1 MKCDIQT
8 FKEILAG
15 AWPRSTKRRDSFV
28 RASLTGQRLTN
39 QTFAIKRKRC
49 FGRNRQHETRIH
61 RFNPFRAR
69 SRIPSGGH
77 WVGNY
82 AAPMAGAPLNDLD
95 SRVVIITGGTRGIG
109 LGVARHLGAL
119 GAKVVITGRKPDR
132 LSDTVALLESEDINC
147 VGFVADVA
155 DRSRSFEVVNETL
168 ARFGRIDGLV
178 LNAQSFRPV
187 TPLLDVTESDM
198 NLLFDTGPKGA
209 LWLMQ
214 AAQPHMA
221 ANNWGRIVTMGT
233 SMGLTGA
240 AGYGPYAASNE
251 AIRSLTRTAAR
262 EWGRDG
268 ITVNCVLP
276 ASAGHRAPVAGSDP
290 AREAAFASMY
300 DENPVGRDGDAV
312 DDIGPAVAFLLSDG
326 SRYVTG
332 QTISVD
338 GGGIMRP

>member
-1 MKCDIQT
+1 
-8 FKEILAG
+8 
-15 AWPRSTKRRDSFV
+15 
-28 RASLTGQRLTN
+28 
-39 QTFAIKRKRC
+39 
-49 FGRNRQHETRIH
+49 
-61 RFNPFRAR
+61 
-69 SRIPSGGH
+69 
-77 WVGNY
+77 
-82 AAPMAGAPLNDLD
+82 MAGAPLNDLD
-95 SRVVIITGGTRGIG
+95 DRVVIITGGTRGVG

-132 LSDTVALLESEDINC
+132 LAEAVALLEAENVDC
-147 VGFVADVA
+147 LGLVADVA
-155 DRSRSFEVVNETL
+155 DCSRSFEVVNETIM
-168 ARFGRIDGLV
+168 RFGRIDGLV

-187 TPLLDVTESDM
+187 TPLVDVTESDM

-221 ANNWGRIVTMGT
+221 KNNWGRIVTMGT

-276 ASAGHRAPVAGSDP
+276 ASAGHRAPVAGTDP
-290 AREAAFASMY
+290 AREAAFAAMY
-300 DENPVGRDGDAV
+300 DNNPVGRDGDAV

>member
-1 MKCDIQT
+1 MT
-8 FKEILAG
+8 SA
-15 AWPRSTKRRDSFV
+15 ST
-28 RASLTGQRLTN
+28 T
-39 QTFAIKRKRC
+39 
-49 FGRNRQHETRIH
+49 
-61 RFNPFRAR
+61 
-69 SRIPSGGH
+69 
-77 WVGNY
+77 
-82 AAPMAGAPLNDLD
+82 DLD
-95 SRVVIITGGTRGIG
+95 GRVVIITGGTRGIG

-119 GAKVVITGRKPDR
+119 GSRIVITGRKPER
-132 LSDTVALLESEDINC
+132 LADAVATLENENIEC
-147 VGFVADVA
+147 LGLVADVA
-155 DRSRSFEVVNETL
+155 DRDRSFGVVEETL
-168 ARFGRIDGLV
+168 TRFGRIDGLV

-187 TPLLDVTESDM
+187 TPLLHVTESDM

-240 AGYGPYAASNE
+240 SGYGPYAASNE
-251 AIRSLTRTAAR
+251 AIRSLTRTAAN

-290 AREAAFASMY
+290 AREAAFAAMY
-300 DENPVGRDGDAV
+300 DNNPIGRDGDAMN
-312 DDIGPAVAFLLSDG
+312 DIGPAVAFLLSDA

>member
-1 MKCDIQT
+1 
-8 FKEILAG
+8 
-15 AWPRSTKRRDSFV
+15 
-28 RASLTGQRLTN
+28 
-39 QTFAIKRKRC
+39 
-49 FGRNRQHETRIH
+49 
-61 RFNPFRAR
+61 
-69 SRIPSGGH
+69 
-77 WVGNY
+77 
-82 AAPMAGAPLNDLD
+82 MADAPLNDLAN
-95 SRVVIITGGTRGIG
+95 RVAIITGGTRGIG
-109 LGVARHLGAL
+109 LGVAQHLGSL
-119 GAKVVITGRKPDR
+119 GTKVVITGRKPER
-132 LSDTVALLESEDINC
+132 LADAIAMLEAENIDC
-147 VGFVADVA
+147 LGLVADVA
-155 DRSRSFEVVNETL
+155 DRERASEVVAATIT
-168 ARFGRIDGLV
+168 RFDRIDGLV

-198 NLLFDTGPKGA
+198 DLLFDTGPKGA

-214 AAQPHMA
+214 AAHTHMA

-290 AREAAFASMY
+290 AREAAFAAMY
-300 DENPVGRDGDAV
+300 DDNPVGRDGDAV
-312 DDIGPAVAFLLSDG
+312 HDIGPAVAFLLSDG

>member
-1 MKCDIQT
+1 MT
-8 FKEILAG
+8 
-15 AWPRSTKRRDSFV
+15 
-28 RASLTGQRLTN
+28 
-39 QTFAIKRKRC
+39 
-49 FGRNRQHETRIH
+49 
-61 RFNPFRAR
+61 
-69 SRIPSGGH
+69 
-77 WVGNY
+77 
-82 AAPMAGAPLNDLD
+82 GAPLNDLD
-95 SRVVIITGGTRGIG
+95 GRVVIITGGTRGIG
-109 LGVARHLGAL
+109 LGVALHLGAL
-119 GAKVVITGRKPDR
+119 GAKVVITGRKPER
-132 LSDTVALLESEDINC
+132 LAEAITSLEAENIDC
-147 VGFVADVA
+147 LGLVADVA
-155 DRSRSFEVVNETL
+155 DRSRSFEVVDETL

-290 AREAAFASMY
+290 AREEAFASMY
-300 DENPVGRDGDAV
+300 DDNPVGRDGDAV

>member
-1 MKCDIQT
+1 M
-8 FKEILAG
+8 AN
-15 AWPRSTKRRDSFV
+15 
-28 RASLTGQRLTN
+28 ASLNTL
-39 QTFAIKRKRC
+39 
-49 FGRNRQHETRIH
+49 
-61 RFNPFRAR
+61 
-69 SRIPSGGH
+69 GG
-77 WVGNY
+77 
-82 AAPMAGAPLNDLD
+82 
-95 SRVVIITGGTRGIG
+95 RVVIITGGTRGVGI
-109 LGVARHLGAL
+109 GVARHLGAL
-119 GAKVVITGRKPDR
+119 GAKIAITGRKPER
-132 LSDTVALLESEDINC
+132 LAEAIALLESENVEC
-147 VGFVADVA
+147 LGLVANVA
-155 DRSRSFEVVNETL
+155 NRERAFEVVDETL
-168 ARFGRIDGLV
+168 ARFSRIDGLV

-187 TPLLDVTESDM
+187 TPLVDVTESDM

-262 EWGRDG
+262 EWGRNG

-300 DENPVGRDGDAV
+300 DDNPVGRDGDAA
-312 DDIGPAVAFLLSDG
+312 DDIGPAVGFLLSDG

>member
-1 MKCDIQT
+1 
-8 FKEILAG
+8 
-15 AWPRSTKRRDSFV
+15 
-28 RASLTGQRLTN
+28 
-39 QTFAIKRKRC
+39 
-49 FGRNRQHETRIH
+49 
-61 RFNPFRAR
+61 
-69 SRIPSGGH
+69 
-77 WVGNY
+77 
-82 AAPMAGAPLNDLD
+82 MAGAPLNDLD
-95 SRVVIITGGTRGIG
+95 GRVVIITGGTRGVG

-132 LSDTVALLESEDINC
+132 LAEAVALLEAENVDC
-147 VGFVADVA
+147 LGLVADVA
-155 DRSRSFEVVNETL
+155 DCSRSFEVVNETIM
-168 ARFGRIDGLV
+168 RFGRIDGLV

-187 TPLLDVTESDM
+187 TPLVDVTESDM

-221 ANNWGRIVTMGT
+221 KNNWGRIVTMGT

-290 AREAAFASMY
+290 AREEAFASMY
-300 DENPVGRDGDAV
+300 DDNPVGRDGDAV

>member
-1 MKCDIQT
+1 
-8 FKEILAG
+8 
-15 AWPRSTKRRDSFV
+15 
-28 RASLTGQRLTN
+28 
-39 QTFAIKRKRC
+39 
-49 FGRNRQHETRIH
+49 
-61 RFNPFRAR
+61 
-69 SRIPSGGH
+69 
-77 WVGNY
+77 
-82 AAPMAGAPLNDLD
+82 MAGAPLNDLD
-95 SRVVIITGGTRGIG
+95 GRVVIITGGTRGIG

-119 GAKVVITGRKPDR
+119 GTKIVITGRKPER
-132 LSDTVALLESEDINC
+132 LAEAVALLESDRIDC
-147 VGFVADVA
+147 LGLVADVA
-155 DRSRSFEVVNETL
+155 NRDRSFEVVNETL

-221 ANNWGRIVTMGT
+221 KNNWGRIVTMGT

-290 AREAAFASMY
+290 AREAAFAAMY
-300 DENPVGRDGDAV
+300 DDNPVGRDGDAV

>member
-1 MKCDIQT
+1 
-8 FKEILAG
+8 
-15 AWPRSTKRRDSFV
+15 
-28 RASLTGQRLTN
+28 
-39 QTFAIKRKRC
+39 
-49 FGRNRQHETRIH
+49 
-61 RFNPFRAR
+61 
-69 SRIPSGGH
+69 
-77 WVGNY
+77 
-82 AAPMAGAPLNDLD
+82 MADAPLNDLAN
-95 SRVVIITGGTRGIG
+95 RVVIITGGTRGIG
-109 LGVARHLGAL
+109 LGVAQHLGSL
-119 GAKVVITGRKPDR
+119 GTKVVITGRKPER
-132 LSDTVALLESEDINC
+132 LANAIATLEAENIDC
-147 VGFVADVA
+147 LGLVADVA
-155 DRSRSFEVVNETL
+155 DRDRASEIVAATI

-198 NLLFDTGPKGA
+198 DLLFDTGPKGA

-214 AAQPHMA
+214 AAHPHMA
-221 ANNWGRIVTMGT
+221 ANNWGRVVTMGT

-290 AREAAFASMY
+290 AREAAFAAMY
-300 DENPVGRDGDAV
+300 DDNPVGRDGDALH
-312 DDIGPAVAFLLSDG
+312 DIGPAVAFLLSDG

>member
-1 MKCDIQT
+1 M
-8 FKEILAG
+8 
-15 AWPRSTKRRDSFV
+15 
-28 RASLTGQRLTN
+28 AS
-39 QTFAIKRKRC
+39 
-49 FGRNRQHETRIH
+49 
-61 RFNPFRAR
+61 
-69 SRIPSGGH
+69 
-77 WVGNY
+77 
-82 AAPMAGAPLNDLD
+82 APLNDLAG
-95 SRVVIITGGTRGIG
+95 RVVIITGGTRGIG
-109 LGVARHLGAL
+109 LGVARYLGAM
-119 GAKVVITGRKPDR
+119 GTKIVVTGRKPER
-132 LSDTVALLESEDINC
+132 LAEALALLESESVDC

-155 DRSRSFEVVNETL
+155 NRERSFEVVDETL

-178 LNAQSFRPV
+178 LNAQTFRPV
-187 TPLLDVTESDM
+187 TPLIDVTESDM
-198 NLLFDTGPKGA
+198 DLLFDTGPKGA

-214 AAQPHMA
+214 AAHTHMA
-221 ANNWGRIVTMGT
+221 ANMWGRIVTMGT

-276 ASAGHRAPVAGSDP
+276 ASASHRAPVAGSDP

-300 DENPVGRDGDAV
+300 DDNPVGRDGDAIE
-312 DDIGPAVAFLLSDG
+312 DIGPAVAFLLSDG

>member
-1 MKCDIQT
+1 MN
-8 FKEILAG
+8 A
-15 AWPRSTKRRDSFV
+15 
-28 RASLTGQRLTN
+28 
-39 QTFAIKRKRC
+39 
-49 FGRNRQHETRIH
+49 
-61 RFNPFRAR
+61 
-69 SRIPSGGH
+69 
-77 WVGNY
+77 
-82 AAPMAGAPLNDLD
+82 APLNDLD
-95 SRVVIITGGTRGIG
+95 GRVVIITGGTRGIG
-109 LGVARHLGAL
+109 LGAARHLGAL

-132 LSDTVALLESEDINC
+132 LAETVALLEAENVDC
-147 VGFVADVA
+147 LGLVADVA
-155 DRSRSFEVVNETL
+155 DRVRSFEVVDETL

-187 TPLLDVTESDM
+187 TPLLDVTESDI

-221 ANNWGRIVTMGT
+221 ANKWGRIVTMGT

-300 DENPVGRDGDAV
+300 DDNPVGRDGDAV